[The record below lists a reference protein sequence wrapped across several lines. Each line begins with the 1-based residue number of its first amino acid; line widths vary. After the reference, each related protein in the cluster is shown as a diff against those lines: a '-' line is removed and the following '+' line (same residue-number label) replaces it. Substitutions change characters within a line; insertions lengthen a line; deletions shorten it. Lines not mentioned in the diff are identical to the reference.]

1 MLQRAHIVSVHRETP
16 RSLLLDV
23 RLSEPLPFRA
33 GQAVLIGS
41 GDSSPLRPYS
51 IAAGPAVCERT
62 ATLQLLVGVGDDG
75 TPGPHLPVV
84 TPGTRVAVEGPFGT
98 FVYPGHVDERAVLFV
113 AGGSGIAPLRAML
126 QDVLESRQPPV
137 ASLLYSARTPDEFAF
152 DAELT
157 ALAREGRLRYQRTAT
172 READPAWH
180 GERGRISRAHLEVM
194 VESPETL
201 CFVCGPAALVH
212 EVPRMLL
219 DIGVAPERIRVEE
232 WAIPKAPPR

>member
-23 RLSEPLPFRA
+23 RLGEPLPFRP
-33 GQAVLIGS
+33 GQAVLIGT
-41 GDSSPLRPYS
+41 GDHGPRRPYS
-51 IAAGPAVCERT
+51 IAAGPAICART
-62 ATLQLLVGVGDDG
+62 GTIQLLVGVGDDG

-84 TPGTRVAVEGPFGT
+84 TPGTAVAIEGPFGS
-98 FVYPGHVDERAVLFV
+98 FVYPGGVDERTVLFV

-126 QDVLESRQPPV
+126 QDALESSRPPTV
-137 ASLLYSARTPDEFAF
+137 SLLYSARTPDEFAF
-152 DAELT
+152 DAELA
-157 ALAREGRLRYQRTAT
+157 ALAGEGRLRYQRTAT

-201 CFVCGPAALVH
+201 CFVCGPTALVH
-212 EVPRMLL
+212 EVPRMLR

-232 WAIPKAPPR
+232 WAVPRAPTP